1 MTNLGAE
8 KNYNIYQIPMSKLK
22 FQITA

>member
-8 KNYNIYQIPMSKLK
+8 KNYDIYQIPMSKLK
-22 FQITA
+22 FQINA